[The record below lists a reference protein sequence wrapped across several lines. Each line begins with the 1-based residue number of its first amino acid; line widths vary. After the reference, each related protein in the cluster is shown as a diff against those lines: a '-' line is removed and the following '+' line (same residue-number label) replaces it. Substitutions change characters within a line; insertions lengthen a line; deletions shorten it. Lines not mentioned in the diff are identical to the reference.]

1 MSPSPNPPPAPYVR
15 GSFKQPL
22 YMVTRPHTGKTLQ
35 CAWTPP
41 GLQADFCKARS
52 SYFLFITH
60 FEGAVVI
67 YKTIGFFLFPTYR
80 CLTLII
86 FRTSAS
92 LCRKHHGDILKATAT
107 VLNYTELVAK
117 ESNTIYPP
125 KGHCFGNKTF
135 LFHIVPLYCVHK
147 QWLSNIGLKH
157 TLIQQ

>member
-1 MSPSPNPPPAPYVR
+1 MSPPPNPPPTPYVR
-15 GSFKQPL
+15 DSYKQPL

-35 CAWTPP
+35 CAWTLP

-92 LCRKHHGDILKATAT
+92 LCREHHGDILKATVS
-107 VLNYTELVAK
+107 VLNYRVGGKRVKHYLSSQGT
-117 ESNTIYPP
+117 
-125 KGHCFGNKTF
+125 
-135 LFHIVPLYCVHK
+135 LFWKQNIPFSYNAFILCAQTVIV
-147 QWLSNIGLKH
+147 
-157 TLIQQ
+157 

>member
-1 MSPSPNPPPAPYVR
+1 MSPSPSPPPAPYVR
-15 GSFKQPL
+15 DSFKQPL

-35 CAWTPP
+35 CAWKPP

-52 SYFLFITH
+52 SYFPFITH

-67 YKTIGFFLFPTYR
+67 YKTIEFFLFLSYR

-86 FRTSAS
+86 FRTLAS
-92 LCRKHHGDILKATAT
+92 LCRKHHGDILKVTAS

-147 QWLSNIGLKH
+147 Q
-157 TLIQQ
+157 